1 MMSKSQLHL
10 KRVHDS
16 VGINTKILTPFVT
29 QTQLFLQILGL
40 LQAAV
45 WSFDLVNIIKLF
57 WMKSIQD

>member
-1 MMSKSQLHL
+1 MMSKYQLHL

-45 WSFDLVNIIKLF
+45 WSFDLVNMFVLF

>member
-1 MMSKSQLHL
+1 MMSKYQVHL

-45 WSFDLVNIIKLF
+45 
-57 WMKSIQD
+57 

>member
-1 MMSKSQLHL
+1 MMSKYQLHL

-40 LQAAV
+40 LQAAG

>member
-1 MMSKSQLHL
+1 MMSKYQVHL

-45 WSFDLVNIIKLF
+45 WSFDLMNMFKLF